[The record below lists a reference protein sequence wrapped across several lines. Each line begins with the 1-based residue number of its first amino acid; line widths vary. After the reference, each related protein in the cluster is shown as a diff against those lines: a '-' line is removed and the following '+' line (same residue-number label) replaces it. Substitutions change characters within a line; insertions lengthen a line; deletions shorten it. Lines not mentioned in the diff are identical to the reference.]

1 MSARVARFFRFE
13 ERGTNARTEV
23 RAGVTTF
30 LTMAYILF
38 VNPIILSLGTP
49 DGPGVPATAAAA
61 GTALAAG
68 LVCILMGLVSNFPLA
83 LASGMGLNAFLAYTV
98 VAAQGVSWQTGMGLV
113 VLDGAIV
120 LLLVLVGVR
129 GWVFQAI
136 PMDLKRA
143 IAGGLGLFLATLGL
157 VGARIIVIPKSSADL
172 VAAAGDPLHVV
183 PVPPPVQAGPVCT
196 WGVLLVLA
204 GLVTMTVLHQ
214 RGFQGAIL
222 AGIAVVTVLDIGR
235 DLITGDPASPIW
247 NLKLGAPDLS
257 AIGQADVRGA
267 LSLQL
272 LPLLLGLIVVDFF
285 DTLGT
290 MTAIGE
296 QAGLTDEKGQV
307 ENGTR
312 VLAVDAIGAVIG
324 GLCGASS
331 VTSYVESASGVGDGG
346 RTGLMPI
353 VTGVLFLASIV
364 LAPLFG
370 LVPAEATAPA
380 LIFVGFLMLR
390 GLRSMEWNDVTIAVP
405 AFVTLIAMP
414 LTYSISHGIGYGF
427 ISYVLIGIM
436 AGRWRQIHPMMYVVA
451 ALFALSFVFVL
462 E

>member
-1 MSARVARFFRFE
+1 MLEQLFQSVFKADFLFAVLRITAPILFATLGAVVAE
-13 ERGTNARTEV
+13 K
-23 RAGVTTF
+23 AGV
-30 LTMAYILF
+30 
-38 VNPIILSLGTP
+38 VNIGLEGIMMI
-49 DGPGVPATAAAA
+49 
-61 GTALAAG
+61 TALFG
-68 LVCILMGLVSNFPLA
+68 
-83 LASGMGLNAFLAYTV
+83 FLFAYWT
-98 VAAQGVSWQTGMGLV
+98 QSW
-113 VLDGAIV
+113 
-120 LLLVLVGVR
+120 LVGVL
-129 GWVFQAI
+129 GAVVVGI
-136 PMDLKRA
+136 L
-143 IAGGLGLFLATLGL
+143 LGL
-157 VGARIIVIPKSSADL
+157 
-172 VAAAGDPLHVV
+172 
-183 PVPPPVQAGPVCT
+183 
-196 WGVLLVLA
+196 
-204 GLVTMTVLHQ
+204 MM
-214 RGFQGAIL
+214 GFFSLKLKTDIIL

-312 VLAVDAIGAVIG
+312 VLAVDAMGAVIG

>member
-1 MSARVARFFRFE
+1 MSDRVARFFRFE

-49 DGPGVPATAAAA
+49 DGPGVPVAAAAA

-68 LVCILMGLVSNFPLA
+68 LACILMGLVGNFPLA
-83 LASGMGLNAFLAYTV
+83 LASGMGLNAFLAFTV
-98 VAAQGVSWQTGMGLV
+98 VAAQGVPWQTAMGLV
-113 VLDGAIV
+113 VLNGLIV
-120 LLLVLVGVR
+120 LILVLVGVR
-129 GWVFQAI
+129 SWVFQAI

-157 VGARIIVIPKSSADL
+157 VGARVIVIPKSSAEL
-172 VAAAGDPLHVV
+172 VAAAADPLRIV
-183 PVPPPVQAGPVCT
+183 PVPPPVQAGPVYT
-196 WGVLLVLA
+196 WGVLLVLV

-214 RGFQGAIL
+214 RGFRGAIL
-222 AGIAVVTVLDIGR
+222 AGIAAVTALDIAR
-235 DLITGDPASPIW
+235 DLIVGDPSSPIW

-257 AIGQADVRGA
+257 AIGQADILGA
-267 LSLQL
+267 LDTTL
-272 LPLLLGLIVVDFF
+272 LPLLLGFIVVDFF

-296 QAGLTDEKGQV
+296 QAGLTDDKGQV

-312 VLAVDAIGAVIG
+312 VLAMDAVGAVVG

-331 VTSYVESASGVGDGG
+331 VTSYVESASGVGEGG
-346 RTGLMPI
+346 RTGMMPI
-353 VTGVLFLASIV
+353 VTGVLFLLSIV

-390 GLRSMEWNDVTIAVP
+390 GLRSMEWTDVTIAIP

-427 ISYVLIGIM
+427 ISYVLVGVM
-436 AGRWRQIHPMMYVVA
+436 AGKWRQVHPVMYVVA
-451 ALFALSFVFVL
+451 ALFAVSFVFVL

>member
-1 MSARVARFFRFE
+1 MSAAIARFFRFE

-38 VNPIILSLGTP
+38 VNPIILSLGTE
-49 DGPGVPATAAAA
+49 DGPGVPAAAAAA

-68 LVCILMGLVSNFPLA
+68 LTCILMGLIGNFPLA
-83 LASGMGLNAFLAYTV
+83 LASGMGLNAFLAFTV
-98 VAAQGVSWQTGMGLV
+98 VAGQGVPWQTAMGLV

-120 LLLVLVGVR
+120 FVLVLAGVR

-157 VGARIIVIPKSSADL
+157 VGARIIVIPRSSAEL
-172 VAAAGDPLHVV
+172 VAEAPDPLGIV
-183 PVPPPVQAGPVCT
+183 PVPPPVQAGPICT
-196 WGVLLVLA
+196 WGVFLVLM
-204 GLVTMTVLHQ
+204 GLVTMTVLHH
-214 RGFQGAIL
+214 RAVRGAIL
-222 AGIAVVTVLDIGR
+222 YGITVVTALDVVR
-235 DLITGDPASPIW
+235 DLLVRDPASPIW
-247 NLKLGAPDLS
+247 NVRLGMPDFS
-257 AIGQADVRGA
+257 AIGAADVVGA
-267 LSLQL
+267 LDLKL
-272 LPLLLGLIVVDFF
+272 LPLLLGFIVVDFF

-296 QAGLTDEKGQV
+296 QAGLMDEQGQV

-312 VLAVDAIGAVIG
+312 VLALDALGAVIG

-331 VTSYVESASGVGDGG
+331 VTSYVESASGVGEGG
-346 RTGLMPI
+346 RTGLMPV
-353 VTGVLFLASIV
+353 VTGILFLVSIV

-390 GLRSMEWNDVTIAVP
+390 GLRSMEWDDVTVAIP

-427 ISYVLIGIM
+427 IAYVLVGVA
-436 AGRWRQIHPMMYVVA
+436 AGKWRQIHPMMYIVA
-451 ALFALSFVFVL
+451 ALFTLSFLFVL

>member
-1 MSARVARFFRFE
+1 M
-13 ERGTNARTEV
+13 
-23 RAGVTTF
+23 
-30 LTMAYILF
+30 
-38 VNPIILSLGTP
+38 
-49 DGPGVPATAAAA
+49 
-61 GTALAAG
+61 
-68 LVCILMGLVSNFPLA
+68 
-83 LASGMGLNAFLAYTV
+83 
-98 VAAQGVSWQTGMGLV
+98 
-113 VLDGAIV
+113 
-120 LLLVLVGVR
+120 
-129 GWVFQAI
+129 
-136 PMDLKRA
+136 
-143 IAGGLGLFLATLGL
+143 
-157 VGARIIVIPKSSADL
+157 
-172 VAAAGDPLHVV
+172 
-183 PVPPPVQAGPVCT
+183 
-196 WGVLLVLA
+196 
-204 GLVTMTVLHQ
+204 
-214 RGFQGAIL
+214 
-222 AGIAVVTVLDIGR
+222 
-235 DLITGDPASPIW
+235 
-247 NLKLGAPDLS
+247 
-257 AIGQADVRGA
+257 
-267 LSLQL
+267 
-272 LPLLLGLIVVDFF
+272 
-285 DTLGT
+285 
-290 MTAIGE
+290 
-296 QAGLTDEKGQV
+296 

-312 VLAVDAIGAVIG
+312 VLAVDAMGAVIG